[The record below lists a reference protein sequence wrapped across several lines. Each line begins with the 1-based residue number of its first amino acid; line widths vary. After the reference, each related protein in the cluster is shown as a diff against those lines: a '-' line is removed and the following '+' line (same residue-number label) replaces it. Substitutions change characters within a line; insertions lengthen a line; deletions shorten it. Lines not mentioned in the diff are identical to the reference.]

1 MSFRN
6 TMYRL
11 PVNVWNSLLEKS
23 KEEVEEYDKN
33 WEWNHFFEVNNI
45 TPLQSDF
52 CTQIIEDMN
61 REGKLKRFTLEELPS
76 ECDIIYGVLDKELF
90 DVCIE
95 KCKEH
100 TKNYIQRMEDND
112 KDYLCT
118 MIDLLEVSE
127 EKNKCIKGPWT
138 WFDALY
144 ELFFI
149 KKTTDWD
156 EYVILCVV
164 S

>member
-11 PVNVWNSLLEKS
+11 PVSVWNRLLEMS
-23 KEEVEEYDKN
+23 KEEIEEYDKDR
-33 WEWNHFFEVNNI
+33 ESFFEAHNVSS
-45 TPLQSDF
+45 LQGDF

-61 REGKLKRFTLEELPS
+61 REGKLKRFTLEKLPS
-76 ECDIIYGVLDKELF
+76 ECDILYGVLDKELF

-100 TKNYIQRMEDND
+100 TKRYIQKINDND
-112 KDYLCT
+112 KCYLCA
-118 MIDLLEVSE
+118 MIDRLKVSDK
-127 EKNKCIKGPWT
+127 KNQCIKGPWT

-144 ELFFI
+144 ELLYI
-149 KKTTDWD
+149 KKTTDWE
-156 EYVILCVV
+156 EYVILNIV

>member
-11 PVNVWNSLLEKS
+11 PVYVWNRLLEKS
-23 KEEVEEYDKN
+23 KEEVEKYDN
-33 WEWNHFFEVNNI
+33 DLEHFFEVNNI
-45 TPLQSDF
+45 IKLQGDF

-61 REGKLKRFTLEELPS
+61 REGKLKRFTLEKLPS

-112 KDYLCT
+112 KNYLCS
-118 MIDLLEVSE
+118 MINLLEVSE
-127 EKNKCIKGPWT
+127 EKNQCIKGPWT

-149 KKTTDWD
+149 KKTTDWE
-156 EYVILCVV
+156 EYVILCIV

>member
-11 PVNVWNSLLEKS
+11 PVYVWNRLLEKS

-33 WEWNHFFEVNNI
+33 LGHFLEVNNI
-45 TPLQSDF
+45 IQLHSDF
-52 CTQIIEDMN
+52 CTRIIEDMY
-61 REGKLKRFTLEELPS
+61 REGKLKRFTLEKFPS

-90 DVCIE
+90 DVCIK
-95 KCKEH
+95 KCKEY
-100 TKNYIQRMEDND
+100 TKNFIQRMEDND
-112 KDYLCT
+112 KNILCS
-118 MIDLLEVSE
+118 MINLLEVSDK
-127 EKNKCIKGPWT
+127 KNECIKCPWT

-149 KKTTDWD
+149 KKTTDWE
-156 EYVILCVV
+156 EYVILCIV

>member
-11 PVNVWNSLLEKS
+11 PVSVWNRLLEKS
-23 KEEVEEYDKN
+23 KEELEDFYYNSWEHFEE
-33 WEWNHFFEVNNI
+33 NNL
-45 TPLQSDF
+45 TPLQGDF

-61 REGKLKRFTLEELPS
+61 REKNLKRFTLEKLPS

-95 KCKEH
+95 KCKEY
-100 TKNYIQRMEDND
+100 TKRYIQRMDEND
-112 KDYLCT
+112 KKYLCS
-118 MIDLLEVSE
+118 MINLLEVSE
-127 EKNKCIKGPWT
+127 KKNECVKCPWT
-138 WFDALY
+138 WLDALY
-144 ELFFI
+144 ELMYI
-149 KKTTDWD
+149 KKTTDW
-156 EYVILCVV
+156 ENFVILNIV